1 MTMPNKGNE
10 VMRNFCAK
18 CVYIVIL
25 QFVGNGT
32 VNILNITIVAQEIG

>member
-1 MTMPNKGNE
+1 MKHVVQVGCLTMPNKGDE

-25 QFVGNGT
+25 QFIFSHWVG
-32 VNILNITIVAQEIG
+32 